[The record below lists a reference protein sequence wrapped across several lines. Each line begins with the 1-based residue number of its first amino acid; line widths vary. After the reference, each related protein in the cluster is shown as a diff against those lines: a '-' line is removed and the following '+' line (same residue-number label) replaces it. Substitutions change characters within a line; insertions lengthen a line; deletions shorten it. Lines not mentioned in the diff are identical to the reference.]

1 MSPTTNGAGPANESP
16 LTSFQIAC
24 RHQIEALLS
33 QAGIEWVTRQVRGDS
48 ETYLVVETAS
58 TRRQRVAISIYADEA
73 ALFLAEEWNL
83 AASDDPAQQAEL
95 LRSFVETLRARTV
108 RPSDAV

>member
-24 RHQIEALLS
+24 RHQIEALLR
-33 QAGIEWVTRQVRGDS
+33 QAGIEWVTRQVRAGS

-58 TRRQRVAISIYADEA
+58 TERLRVEISIYADEA
-73 ALFLAEEWNL
+73 ALFLAQEWNL
-83 AASDDPAQQAEL
+83 AESDDPTQRAEL
-95 LRSFVETLRARTV
+95 LRSFVETVLARTV
-108 RPSDAV
+108 RPSDAM